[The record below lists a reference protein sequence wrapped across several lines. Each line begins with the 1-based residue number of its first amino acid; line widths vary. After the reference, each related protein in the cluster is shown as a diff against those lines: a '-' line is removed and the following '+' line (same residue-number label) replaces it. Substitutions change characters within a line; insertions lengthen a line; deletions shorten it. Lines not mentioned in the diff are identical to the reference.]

1 MTAAETES
9 PCDFHC
15 GYFSSGQDLWNHVF
29 REHIPCPECGNK
41 PDGERGEYPVSHKPD
56 CPRLQ
61 PGYVYPPAGS
71 GYTYDGPLEGDD
83 DPYVND
89 EIGGLT

>member
-1 MTAAETES
+1 MTTETES
-9 PCDFHC
+9 PCDFECGYVSSGRDLFEHIAWEHRPCPHC
-15 GYFSSGQDLWNHVF
+15 G
-29 REHIPCPECGNK
+29 RAP
-41 PDGERGEYPVSHKPD
+41 RGKDSVTHLGG

-61 PGYVYPPAGS
+61 PGYEYPAIPS
-71 GYTYDGPLEGDD
+71 GYAYDGPLAGDD